1 MTNYKTTTYR
11 AQIGSLNTKLFGTL
25 QKYLEQ
31 VDVPERM
38 SMLYRQ
44 LEKEIELEKGRVDIE
59 DCTDGLT
66 PRDSL

>member
-1 MTNYKTTTYR
+1 MTNYKPNIYR

-44 LEKEIELEKGRVDIE
+44 LEKEIELDEAKEDDIE
-59 DCTDGLT
+59 
-66 PRDSL
+66 